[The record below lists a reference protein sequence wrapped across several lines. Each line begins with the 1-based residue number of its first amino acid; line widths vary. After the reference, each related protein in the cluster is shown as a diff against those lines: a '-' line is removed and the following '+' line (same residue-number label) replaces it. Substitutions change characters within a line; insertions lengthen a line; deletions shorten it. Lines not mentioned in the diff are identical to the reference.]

1 MSRFRVPFSVVAV
14 ALLTAAA
21 VVVGLLNLVE
31 QRRFRLPDDGVVW
44 RDAIGG
50 VVADTLADEGPAAR
64 AGVMPGDFL
73 VGINGR
79 EVRSAEEV
87 AQELFSLGAG
97 ADARYQVVRRG
108 FSEEFDLVLAAE
120 ERPTVR
126 LYLQIA
132 GIFYLGLGLFVLWR
146 RFRAPA
152 VMHFYLFCLASFV
165 LFVYSYTGRFDG
177 FDWTVYW
184 ASVAAM
190 LLQPALF
197 VHFCRA
203 YPSAVPGYAGPPR
216 LRWTALPWMYGPA
229 AVLGMLHA
237 AVALGALQVAAPLG
251 DMRWWVDRIEIA
263 YLSTMFLGGIALLGL
278 TYGKLRSRAGRK
290 QVGWVLGGAAL
301 AAGPFTLGYAAPYL
315 WGVTPGEWM
324 NLAAL
329 SLVILPIT
337 FAYAVLRHRLLDVEI
352 VLERGLALTAATGT
366 LVCVYLGLAALAGDY
381 FRAHFP
387 DAGTAGLVL
396 AVIATGL
403 LFQPLQRAI
412 QARFE
417 QYFLRKRYDYRSAL
431 LAFGR
436 ELSSTTDLDRMIASL
451 LDQLTERLQV
461 SRAAV
466 FVARDAEGR
475 EFALR
480 GAVGLHIEE
489 GREFGFLGS
498 FGSFGSLGSL
508 GWRNNGQQDRVFL
521 PDLDGSLD
529 RALGGAGEA
538 SSSRAEWRESAE
550 RLGLHY
556 YFPCRSKNRMVAV
569 LGVGKTAEGEFLSD
583 EDTALL
589 ETLAGYLAVAV
600 ENARLVESL
609 ATKATQYE
617 RLQQFSENIL
627 ESINVGLL
635 AVDLDD
641 RIDAVNTPLE
651 LMYALPFRESLGK
664 KLGEVLP
671 PELMIPMDRF
681 REDGEIHNI
690 YRHLVRDERGRERVF
705 NIAVAPLLSKT
716 CDSIGRLIIFDDVT
730 DRVTLE
736 AQLAQAE
743 KLSSVGLLAAGVAHE
758 VNTPLTVISTQA
770 QMLAKQLPQGE
781 RAAKILEK
789 IIGQTF
795 RASEIVNGLLN
806 FSRTQGSAFAPLSVN
821 QLVSDTLQ
829 LLDHPLKT
837 ARVEVHTV
845 LDPALPPI
853 SGSSGKLQQVFL
865 NLFLNAKDAMPQG
878 GRLRVATWA
887 EDGTVRIEI
896 SDTGAGIPP
905 EHLNRIFDPFFTTKG
920 PGRGTGL
927 GLSVSYGIIHEHAG
941 KIQAE
946 SWPGLG
952 TRFRLE
958 FPAVKSAVHA

>member
-1 MSRFRVPFSVVAV
+1 ME
-14 ALLTAAA
+14 T
-21 VVVGLLNLVE
+21 
-31 QRRFRLPDDGVVW
+31 
-44 RDAIGG
+44 
-50 VVADTLADEGPAAR
+50 T
-64 AGVMPGDFL
+64 
-73 VGINGR
+73 
-79 EVRSAEEV
+79 
-87 AQELFSLGAG
+87 
-97 ADARYQVVRRG
+97 
-108 FSEEFDLVLAAE
+108 
-120 ERPTVR
+120 
-126 LYLQIA
+126 
-132 GIFYLGLGLFVLWR
+132 
-146 RFRAPA
+146 
-152 VMHFYLFCLASFV
+152 
-165 LFVYSYTGRFDG
+165 
-177 FDWTVYW
+177 
-184 ASVAAM
+184 
-190 LLQPALF
+190 
-197 VHFCRA
+197 
-203 YPSAVPGYAGPPR
+203 
-216 LRWTALPWMYGPA
+216 
-229 AVLGMLHA
+229 
-237 AVALGALQVAAPLG
+237 
-251 DMRWWVDRIEIA
+251 
-263 YLSTMFLGGIALLGL
+263 
-278 TYGKLRSRAGRK
+278 
-290 QVGWVLGGAAL
+290 GGAA
-301 AAGPFTLGYAAPYL
+301 GEGD
-315 WGVTPGEWM
+315 GVRE
-324 NLAAL
+324 
-329 SLVILPIT
+329 
-337 FAYAVLRHRLLDVEI
+337 AYCETI
-352 VLERGLALTAATGT
+352 
-366 LVCVYLGLAALAGDY
+366 
-381 FRAHFP
+381 
-387 DAGTAGLVL
+387 
-396 AVIATGL
+396 
-403 LFQPLQRAI
+403 
-412 QARFE
+412 
-417 QYFLRKRYDYRSAL
+417 
-431 LAFGR
+431 
-436 ELSSTTDLDRMIASL
+436 
-451 LDQLTERLQV
+451 
-461 SRAAV
+461 
-466 FVARDAEGR
+466 
-475 EFALR
+475 
-480 GAVGLHIEE
+480 
-489 GREFGFLGS
+489 GS
-498 FGSFGSLGSL
+498 
-508 GWRNNGQQDRVFL
+508 
-521 PDLDGSLD
+521 
-529 RALGGAGEA
+529 
-538 SSSRAEWRESAE
+538 
-550 RLGLHY
+550 LGLHY
-556 YFPCRSKNRMVAV
+556 YFPCRSKNRLVAV

-651 LMYALPFRESLGK
+651 LMYPLPFRESLGK
-664 KLGEVLP
+664 KLGEVFP
-671 PELMIPMDRF
+671 PELMAPMDRF

-690 YRHLVRDERGRERVF
+690 YRHIVRDEKGGERVF

-781 RAAKILEK
+781 RASKILEK

-806 FSRTQGSAFAPLSVN
+806 FSRTQGSAFGPLSVN

-829 LLDHPLKT
+829 LLDHPLKA
-837 ARVEVHTV
+837 ARVEVDTR

-853 SGSSGKLQQVFL
+853 SGTSGKLQQVFL
-865 NLFLNAKDAMPQG
+865 NLFLNAKDAMPNG

-958 FPAVKSAVHA
+958 FPAVKTAVHA